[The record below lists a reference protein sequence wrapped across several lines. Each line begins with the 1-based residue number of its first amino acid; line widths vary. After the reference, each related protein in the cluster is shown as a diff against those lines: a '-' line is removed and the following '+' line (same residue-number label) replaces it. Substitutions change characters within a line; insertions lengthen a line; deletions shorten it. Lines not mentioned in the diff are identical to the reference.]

1 MFQYHGFGLDIL
13 SEIEFPELQPA
24 AFINPDVTIT
34 IGKVPEQLQGE
45 TYKRAFSIIGDDEYI
60 LTIKNISRYYTAHG
74 NAIIV
79 EPVEGID
86 LHSVRLFL
94 LGTVMAM
101 ITYQRGRIPLHA
113 SGIIK
118 NDNLILFTGNSG
130 AGKSTTLAAFEQKG
144 YEIFTDDVCVLDAD
158 ENVIT
163 GTSSYP
169 MMKLWEDSI
178 KKLGEENYA
187 RDFTIR
193 PQLPKYGQFFH
204 DVFTIDAVP
213 VSKIFILCT
222 DNSIAELSVKK
233 LNNIDAFQKLEAHAY
248 RKNLITGNKLRLT
261 YFKLLN
267 KIAKEVEVYEVH
279 RPLGKGNT
287 IKELTETIEK
297 LF

>member
-24 AFINPDVTIT
+24 AFTNADVTIS
-34 IGKVPEQLQGE
+34 IGKVPEQLQGN
-45 TYKRAFSIIGDDEYI
+45 TFKRAFSIISDDEYV
-60 LTIKNISRYYTAHG
+60 LTVKNISRYYAGHG
-74 NAIIV
+74 NTITV
-79 EPVEGID
+79 EPVED
-86 LHSVRLFL
+86 VDMHSVRLFL
-94 LGTVMAM
+94 LGTIMAM
-101 ITYQRGRIPLHA
+101 IIYQRGKIPLHA

-118 NDNLILFTGNSG
+118 NDSLILFTGNSG
-130 AGKSTTLAAFEQKG
+130 AGKSTTLAAFAQKG
-144 YEIFTDDVCVLDAD
+144 YEVFTDDVCVLDAD

-187 RDFTIR
+187 KDFSIR

-204 DVFTIDAVP
+204 DVFTMDALP
-213 VSKIFILCT
+213 VHKIFILCA
-222 DNSIAELSVKK
+222 DNSIADLSVKK
-233 LNNIDAFQKLEAHAY
+233 LNDIEAFQKLEAHAY

-279 RPLGKGNT
+279 RPLGKGNI
-287 IKELTETIEK
+287 IKELTLTIEK